1 MRHSSKTEHKW
12 WCILC
17 LFILWPG
24 VASLRA
30 QEVTPCYE
38 NRFERPLLDVMREIE
53 QHFGVR
59 LKLDTTAMAGQ
70 MLTYADF
77 RIRPYS
83 FEETMQNVLS
93 PVAYRYERQKK
104 NTYKVKPYEY
114 YRRTPADGEKLI
126 AWLHGKYHNRAEWE
140 QRRTLLLQD
149 FRRLLGIDPLL
160 EKSVASPRY
169 VEGKVR
175 KYDGYTVQNF
185 ALETL
190 PGLYVCG
197 SIYAPRKRGDHP
209 LIMMPAGH
217 WVGARYNPD
226 MQYRY
231 AALARAGAVCVSFD
245 LVGWGESEMQL
256 GSASHTHALAQPL
269 QCLWGMKILDR
280 MLSDRNDIDTTRIGV
295 CGGSG
300 GGTLSV
306 FLTLLDDR
314 YTAAAPVMSFTSHFD
329 GGCPCESGMGTTR
342 ACGGTCNAELAA
354 IFAPKPMLVVSD
366 GGDWTASVPTLEYPF
381 LQDIYGYYGAAEA
394 VRNVHFP
401 EGRHQFTPTKRRA
414 VYDFFIDVF
423 GLDARRCDESRVT
436 IETPEQLQMFG
447 SAASLPEGALRS
459 WEELMTTLSR

>member
-1 MRHSSKTEHKW
+1 MKKTLKRFL
-12 WCILC
+12 ILC
-17 LFILWPG
+17 
-24 VASLRA
+24 SLATFLAPFVGGRLYA
-30 QEVTPCYE
+30 QSGQPCYE
-38 NRFERPLLDVMREIE
+38 NRFERPLLDVLHEIE
-53 QHFGVR
+53 RHFGVR
-59 LKLDTTAMAGQ
+59 LKIDSSAMAGQ
-70 MLTYADF
+70 MLAYADF

-93 PVAYRYERQKK
+93 PTTYKYERQKK
-104 NTYKVKPYEY
+104 NTYKVKAYEY
-114 YRRTPADGEKLI
+114 YRRTPADGKKLI
-126 AWLHGKYHNRAEWE
+126 AWLHEKYHNRAEWE
-140 QRRTLLLQD
+140 QRRSLLMQD
-149 FRRLLGIDPLL
+149 FRRLLAIDPLL
-160 EKSVASPRY
+160 EKTVDTPRY
-169 VEGKVR
+169 FEGKVR

-217 WVGARYNPD
+217 WAGARYNPD

-231 AALARAGAVCVSFD
+231 AALARSGAVCVSFD

-256 GSASHTHALAQPL
+256 GQASHENALSQPL
-269 QCLWGMKILDR
+269 QCLWGLKILDR
-280 MLSDRNDIDTTRIGV
+280 MLSSRNDIDTTRIGV

-342 ACGGTCNAELAA
+342 ACGGSCNAELAA

-381 LQDIYGYYGAAEA
+381 LQDIYGYYDAVGQ

-401 EGRHQFTPTKRRA
+401 EERHQFTPTKRKA

-423 GLDARRCDESRVT
+423 DLDAARCDESRVT

-447 SAASLPEGALRS
+447 AADRFPEGAILS
-459 WEELMTTLSR
+459 WSELMSALSR

>member
-1 MRHSSKTEHKW
+1 MKKTLKRIFTF
-12 WCILC
+12 CSLAAILSP
-17 LFILWPG
+17 LAG
-24 VASLRA
+24 GSLCA
-30 QEVTPCYE
+30 QTQQPCYE
-38 NRFERPLLDVMREIE
+38 NRFERPLVDVLHEIE
-53 QHFGVR
+53 QRFGVR
-59 LKLDTTAMAGQ
+59 FKVDTAAMAGQ

-83 FEETMQNVLS
+83 FEETMQNVFA
-93 PVAYRYERQKK
+93 PATYKYERQKK

-126 AWLHGKYHNRAEWE
+126 AWLREKYHNREEWE
-140 QRRTLLLQD
+140 QRRVLLLQD
-149 FRRLLGIDPLL
+149 FRRLLAIDPLL
-160 EKSVASPRY
+160 GQTVASPRY
-169 VEGKVR
+169 FEGKVR

-197 SIYAPRKRGDHP
+197 SVYTPRKRGHHP

-217 WVGARYNPD
+217 WAGARYNPD

-256 GSASHTHALAQPL
+256 GQASHENALAQTL
-269 QCLWGMKILDR
+269 QCLWGVRILDQ
-280 MLSDRNDIDTTRIGV
+280 MLSRRSDVDTTRIGV

-314 YTAAAPVMSFTSHFD
+314 YAAAAPVMSFTSHFD

-342 ACGGTCNAELAA
+342 ACGGSCNAELAA
-354 IFAPKPMLVVSD
+354 TFAPKPMLVVSD

-381 LQDIYGYYGAAEA
+381 LQSIYGYYDAVEQ

-401 EGRHQFTPTKRRA
+401 EERHQFTPTKRQA

-423 GLDARRCDESRVT
+423 GLDTARCDESRVT

-447 SAASLPEGALRS
+447 SADRFPEGVIHS
-459 WEELMTTLSR
+459 WEELMDILSR